1 MPFPSVGVVIPNYE
15 RVESLI
21 KAVESV
27 QNQNYP
33 NIEIVI
39 VDDGSAPESLQEIE
53 KRLNGVPIK
62 IIRESRT
69 NNPGLMRQIGVAY
82 LNTEWVAFLDSDDLW
97 NQGKLSKQIEFAE
110 SKKAEFVSTNAIVL
124 NENGETRR
132 YFTKLPLK
140 INLRQ
145 LVVRNYVVTSSVIVK
160 REVLV
165 SVGNF
170 SSSYHVRGV
179 EDYSTWLRVATKT
192 PIFLM
197 DEVMITYAENSK
209 DSISKDGEYIQ
220 YYNHLFA
227 IIDFL
232 SWKNATQKSLSVKE
246 KVTLRLFRLI
256 LSWIE
261 K

>member
-1 MPFPSVGVVIPNYE
+1 MSFPSVGVVIPNYE

-39 VDDGSAPESLQEIE
+39 VDDGSAPESLQQIE
-53 KRLNGVPIK
+53 KRLKGVPIK
-62 IIRESRT
+62 IIRRSRT
-69 NNPGLMRQIGVAY
+69 NNPGLMRQIGVAH

-97 NQGKLSKQIEFAE
+97 NHEKLSKQIEFAE
-110 SKKAEFVSTNAIVL
+110 SKRAEFVSTNAIVL

-170 SSSYHVRGV
+170 SSSYNVRGV
-179 EDYSTWLRVATKT
+179 EDYSTWLKVITRT

-197 DEVMITYAENSK
+197 DEVLITYTENSS
-209 DSISKDGEYIQ
+209 DSISKDGEYIEN
-220 YYNHLFA
+220 YNHLFA

-232 SWKNATQKSLSVKE
+232 SWKNATQQSLSVRKQI
-246 KVTLRLFRLI
+246 TLRLFRLI
-256 LSWIE
+256 LSRIE